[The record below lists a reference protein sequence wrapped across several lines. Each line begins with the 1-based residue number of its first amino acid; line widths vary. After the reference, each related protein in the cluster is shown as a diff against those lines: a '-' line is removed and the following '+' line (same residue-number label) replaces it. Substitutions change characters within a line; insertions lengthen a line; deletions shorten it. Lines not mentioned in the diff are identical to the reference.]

1 MDLPDESAVSSD
13 KGSPVVVSFSAAPS
27 VDKHLATGSAAASSL
42 PYVWMLCG
50 ATSFAAMGAF
60 AHALGDEVDWRIVAA
75 VRSALAV
82 AFSVGAVWYA
92 GAKLPIWGTRSLWL
106 RSLAGSGSMLCNFYA
121 LTHLPVSSSLTL
133 TNTFPIWI
141 AILSWPML
149 GAPPRRDAW
158 IAIAVGL
165 AGVLMLQLSM
175 QESDPQPQAHTELL
189 ATLAALGGG
198 FFTALAMIGLHRL
211 KDVAPETVVA
221 HFSGV
226 ALVVCSAAAAIGH
239 LEPTTPSLVEPRLLT
254 LFLGLGVSGTIGQF
268 LLTKAFGGGPP
279 AKVSV
284 VALSQ
289 VGMGV
294 LLDLVI
300 WHKQFKLLALVGMLL
315 VVAPTAWLIVRRD
328 VRAALNRE

>member
-1 MDLPDESAVSSD
+1 MDPPVPPAVRSSEALAV
-13 KGSPVVVSFSAAPS
+13 GTSSNPGPS
-27 VDKHLATGSAAASSL
+27 NRAASSL
-42 PYVWMLCG
+42 PAASASQLPYLWMLCG
-50 ATSFAAMGAF
+50 ATSFAAMGGF
-60 AHALGDEVDWRIVAA
+60 AHALGHDVDWRIVSL
-75 VRSALAV
+75 VRTALAV
-82 AFSVGAVWYA
+82 VFSVGAAWYA
-92 GAKLPIWGTRSLWL
+92 GAQLTVWGSRSLWL

-141 AILSWPML
+141 AVLSWPML
-149 GAPPRRDAW
+149 GVPPRRDAW

-165 AGVLMLQLSM
+165 SGVWLLQYSV
-175 QESDPQPQAHTELL
+175 QEAEPRPQARSDLL
-189 ATLAALGGG
+189 AIWAALGGG

-211 KDVAPETVVA
+211 RDVRPETVVS

-226 ALVVCSAAAAIGH
+226 ALLVCGLAVAIGR
-239 LEPTTPSLVEPRLLT
+239 LDPATQSLVAPRLLA

-268 LLTKAFGGGPP
+268 LLTKAFGAGPP

-289 VGMGV
+289 VGLGV
-294 LLDLVI
+294 LLDVVV
-300 WHKQFKLLALVGMLL
+300 WQREFTALALAGMLL

-328 VRAALNRE
+328 VRAALNRQ

>member
-1 MDLPDESAVSSD
+1 MVDADN
-13 KGSPVVVSFSAAPS
+13 SPAGAP
-27 VDKHLATGSAAASSL
+27 TSL
-42 PYVWMLCG
+42 PYIWMLCG
-50 ATSFAAMGAF
+50 ATSFAAMGGF
-60 AHALGDEVDWRIVAA
+60 AHALGGDVDWRIVAL

-82 AFSVGAVWYA
+82 IFSAGAAWYA
-92 GAKLPIWGTRSLWL
+92 GAQLTVWGSRSLWL

-158 IAIAVGL
+158 IAIAIGL
-165 AGVLMLQLSM
+165 AGVLLLQLSM
-175 QESDPQPQAHTELL
+175 EESEPRPLAHSDLL
-189 ATLAALGGG
+189 ASLAALGGG

-211 KDVAPETVVA
+211 KAVAPETIVA

-226 ALVVCSAAAAIGH
+226 ALLVCGAAVMIGPLDNSA
-239 LEPTTPSLVEPRLLT
+239 PSLVAPRLLT
-254 LFLGLGVSGTIGQF
+254 FFLGLGISGTVGQF
-268 LLTKAFGGGPP
+268 LLTKALASGPP

-289 VGMGV
+289 VGFGAV
-294 LLDLVI
+294 LDIVI
-300 WHKQFKLLALVGMLL
+300 WQREFTLMGLSGMLL
-315 VVAPTAWLIVRRD
+315 VVAPTAWLIVRRE
-328 VRAALNRE
+328 VRAAMNRA

>member
-1 MDLPDESAVSSD
+1 MDLPDESVVSSNEVSLVAASR
-13 KGSPVVVSFSAAPS
+13 KSP
-27 VDKHLATGSAAASSL
+27 AAASSL

-60 AHALGDEVDWRIVAA
+60 AHALGQDVDWRIVAV

-82 AFSVGAVWYA
+82 VFSVAAAWYA
-92 GAKLPIWGTRSLWL
+92 GARLTVWGSRSLWL

-121 LTHLPVSSSLTL
+121 LTQLQISNSLTL

-149 GAPPRRDAW
+149 GVPQRRDAW

-165 AGVLMLQLSM
+165 TGVLFLQLSM
-175 QESDPQPQAHTELL
+175 EQTEQAPRLQNHLL
-189 ATLAALGGG
+189 ATWVALGGG

-226 ALVVCSAAAAIGH
+226 ALVVCGAAAAIGH
-239 LEPTTPSLVEPRLLT
+239 LDPATPSLVEPRLLA
-254 LFLGLGVSGTIGQF
+254 LFLGLGISGTIGQF
-268 LLTKAFGGGPP
+268 LLTKAFGSGPP

-300 WHKQFKLLALVGMLL
+300 WHKQFKLLALAGMLL

>member
-1 MDLPDESAVSSD
+1 MRT
-13 KGSPVVVSFSAAPS
+13 GF
-27 VDKHLATGSAAASSL
+27 ATQSSL
-42 PYVWMLCG
+42 PYVWMLSG

-60 AHALGDEVDWRIVAA
+60 AHALGEDVDWRVVAL

-82 AFSVGAVWYA
+82 VFSVGAAWYA
-92 GAKLPIWGTRSLWL
+92 GARLTVWGSRSLWL

-121 LTHLPVSSSLTL
+121 LTQLQISNSLTL

-149 GAPPRRDAW
+149 GVPPRRDAW

-165 AGVLMLQLSM
+165 SGVVLLQLSM
-175 QESDPQPQAHTELL
+175 EPSEQAPRLQNHLL
-189 ATLAALGGG
+189 ATWVALGGG

-226 ALVVCSAAAAIGH
+226 ALVVCGAAAAIGQ
-239 LEPTTPSLVEPRLLT
+239 LKPATPSLVEPRLLA

-268 LLTKAFGGGPP
+268 LLTKAFGSGPP

-294 LLDLVI
+294 LLEILI
-300 WHKQFKLLALVGMLL
+300 WHYEFKLLALVGMLL
-315 VVAPTAWLIVRRD
+315 VVAPTAWLILRRD

>member
-1 MDLPDESAVSSD
+1 VDLPDESAVSSD
-13 KGSPVVVSFSAAPS
+13 KGSPVVVSSALAPP
-27 VDKHLATGSAAASSL
+27 VDTHMTTGSTAASSL

-175 QESDPQPQAHTELL
+175 QQSDPEPQARTELL

-211 KDVAPETVVA
+211 KEVAPETVVA

-226 ALVVCSAAAAIGH
+226 ALVVCGAAAAIGH
-239 LEPTTPSLVEPRLLT
+239 LEPTTPSVVEPRLLA